1 MFSGLTIETIGKF
14 APVFTTIIATLLIPA
29 VLYSVNQ
36 FVIAAT
42 TKEIDK
48 LYLNKAT
55 LVKLNFWNVI
65 LFTLL
70 GAILY
75 LFAAVFLTLDYMITL
90 IKLGVTTKKFATSE
104 EL

>member
-1 MFSGLTIETIGKF
+1 MFDGLSLETISKLPP
-14 APVFTTIIATLLIPA
+14 AFTTIIATLLIPA

-36 FVIAAT
+36 LVIAAT

-48 LYLNKAT
+48 LYLNKVT
-55 LVKLNFWNVI
+55 QVKLNFWNII
-65 LFTLL
+65 LSTLL

-75 LFAAVFLTLDYMITL
+75 LFATVFFTLEYMITL
-90 IKLGVTTKKFATSE
+90 IKLGVTAKKFGTSE